1 VIGDPKVG
9 KTTYLL
15 ALADA
20 VASGTDFLGEPTIQM
35 PVVYLSEQT
44 QTVFWQQLTPGLRQ
58 NPDFH
63 YATYFDNAWA
73 SWPDFI
79 AFGVEKCI
87 AVGSQL
93 LVIDTVGKFARL
105 EGDDENSAG
114 AVGQAL
120 GVLDQAKSHGISPI
134 LAKHSKKSA
143 NGIIGA
149 SSGSYRWDAE
159 ADILLYLTKE
169 RDMPKHRRK
178 LENAGRIQHAQ
189 SEWVAEYDMLTGSI
203 NLLGAYEEV
212 AHESVITKIDD
223 TVAVD
228 ETVEL
233 KDIYE
238 QCPDVNEDSI
248 RNALH
253 RSDRYERVSRG
264 KYRRGR

>member
-1 VIGDPKVG
+1 
-9 KTTYLL
+9 
-15 ALADA
+15 
-20 VASGTDFLGEPTIQM
+20 
-35 PVVYLSEQT
+35 
-44 QTVFWQQLTPGLRQ
+44 
-58 NPDFH
+58 
-63 YATYFDNAWA
+63 
-73 SWPDFI
+73 
-79 AFGVEKCI
+79 
-87 AVGSQL
+87 
-93 LVIDTVGKFARL
+93 
-105 EGDDENSAG
+105 
-114 AVGQAL
+114 
-120 GVLDQAKSHGISPI
+120 
-134 LAKHSKKSA
+134 
-143 NGIIGA
+143 
-149 SSGSYRWDAE
+149 
-159 ADILLYLTKE
+159 
-169 RDMPKHRRK
+169 MPKHRRK

-189 SEWVAEYDMLTGSI
+189 SEWVAEYDTLTGRI